1 MTQTMAGEFAPARLS
16 HPTDRDRLDAAA
28 RRRGLADV
36 GHLQL
41 GSDEPREIRTRW
53 FAERGIEAVVDV
65 HDGRVVIMW
74 RTGGKS

>member
-28 RRRGLADV
+28 RRWGLADV
-36 GHLQL
+36 GHLRP
-41 GSDEPREIRTRW
+41 GSDELREIRARW
-53 FAERGIEAVVDV
+53 FAERGIEVVVDV
-65 HDGRVVIMW
+65 YDGSVVTMW